1 MSKDLIKVKGKITKV
16 LPNTRFNV
24 LLENNVE
31 IQATI
36 SGKMRINHI
45 KLYQNDNVLVELS
58 VYDLT
63 NGRIVRR
70 L

>member
-1 MSKDLIKVKGKITKV
+1 MSETVKLKGTIIKVN
-16 LPNTRFNV
+16 PNTRFNV
-24 LLENNVE
+24 LLENNIE

-36 SGKMRINHI
+36 SGKMRINNI
-45 KLYQNDNVLVELS
+45 RIFNGDKVLVELS

-63 NGRIVRR
+63 NGRIIRR